1 MSDME
6 NKQPETVEEVQESA
20 YTLRRLKD
28 KDLYPVLNILGKVLP
43 EDIAPIIKDIVTQE
57 KDIKEVGAVVL
68 FKIVTAILRNIPAVH
83 EELYGLLSDL
93 SGIPAAEI
101 EEMEFGTTPA
111 MLWDVVSDAK
121 NTSFFKG
128 VSKLL

>member
-1 MSDME
+1 MSNME
-6 NKQPETVEEVQESA
+6 NKQPETMEEVQDRA

-28 KDLYPVLNILGKVLP
+28 KDLYPVLSILGKVLP
-43 EDIAPIIKDIVTQE
+43 EDIAPIIKDIVEGE

-68 FKIVTAILRNIPAVH
+68 FRIVKAILCSIPAVH

>member
-1 MSDME
+1 MSDKE
-6 NKQPETVEEVQESA
+6 NKQLETVEEVQERA

-28 KDLYPVLNILGKVLP
+28 RDFYPVMTIVGKVLP
-43 EDIAPIIKDIVTQE
+43 EDIAPIIKEVVEGE

-68 FKIVTAILRNIPAVH
+68 FKIVKAILCNIPMVY

-93 SGIPAAEI
+93 SGIPAADI

-111 MLWDVVSDAK
+111 MLWDIVSDAK

>member
-1 MSDME
+1 MSNME
-6 NKQPETVEEVQESA
+6 NKQPETVEEVQECA

-28 KDLYPVLNILGKVLP
+28 KDLYPVLSILGKVLP
-43 EDIAPIIKDIVTQE
+43 EDIAPIIKDIVEGE

-68 FKIVTAILRNIPAVH
+68 FRIVKAILCNIPAVH
-83 EELYGLLSDL
+83 EELYGLLADL

>member
-1 MSDME
+1 MSNME
-6 NKQPETVEEVQESA
+6 NNKPETVEEVQERA
-20 YTLRRLKD
+20 YTLRKLKD
-28 KDLYPVLNILGKVLP
+28 KDLFPVLSILGKVLP
-43 EDIAPIIKDIVTQE
+43 EDIAPIIKDVVEGE

-68 FKIVTAILRNIPAVH
+68 FKIVKAILCNIPLVH

-93 SGIPAAEI
+93 SGIPAADI

>member
-1 MSDME
+1 MSNME
-6 NKQPETVEEVQESA
+6 NKQPETVEEVQECA

-28 KDLYPVLNILGKVLP
+28 KDLYPVLSILGKVLP